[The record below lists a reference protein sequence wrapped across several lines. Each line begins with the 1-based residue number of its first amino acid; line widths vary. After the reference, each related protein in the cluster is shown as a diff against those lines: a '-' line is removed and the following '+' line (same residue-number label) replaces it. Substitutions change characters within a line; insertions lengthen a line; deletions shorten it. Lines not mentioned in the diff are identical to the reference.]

1 MSARRLASR
10 RGGMGRLGALRH
22 LFWVVLVTLLI
33 WVYADMEHT
42 DTQTVTIT
50 LRLDSGDPSKLAILS
65 SPTHTLSATLS
76 GSKSSLEEL
85 RRNLASQS
93 NTLTCDVSDVTPGKP
108 VLLTAD
114 RLLRDQPLLKGILI
128 DRVEPSGVEVQLDP
142 VVHISDVMVTL
153 ASQGAELQTPPEP
166 QPVDILVSET
176 RWKVIQLA
184 LDGTLPTLVTQKM
197 DLSALP
203 RGKEV
208 DVSAS
213 VIPLLEGLEVTCSP
227 AKLTYKVKIRSA
239 TETLSLQVAVE
250 VATPAAWAMAED
262 PTWKDYVLVTNPASE
277 WRPTLTVV
285 GSKRDL
291 LPENIRAYVRLT
303 DDDKKPVEGW
313 FERPVSVDLSPGTS
327 LRLQGEAPTVLFRL
341 EKRSTPAPRK
351 PKPASPPLV
360 DSDSAN

>member
-10 RGGMGRLGALRH
+10 RRMGRLGALRH

-42 DTQTVTIT
+42 NTQTITIT
-50 LRLDSGDPSKLAILS
+50 LELDSGDPSKLAILS
-65 SPTHTLSATLS
+65 SPTHSLSATLS
-76 GSKSSLEEL
+76 GSKSSIEEL
-85 RRNLASQS
+85 RRNLALQG
-93 NTLTCDVSDVTPGKP
+93 NTLTCDVSHVTPGKP
-108 VLLTAD
+108 VLFMAD

-128 DRVEPSGVEVQLDP
+128 DRVDPPGVEVQLDP
-142 VVHISDVMVTL
+142 VVRIKGVMVTL

-166 QPVDILVSET
+166 QPVDILVSKT
-176 RWKVIQLA
+176 RWEVIQLA
-184 LDGTLPTLVTQKM
+184 LDGTLPTLVTQQM

-213 VIPLLEGLEVTCSP
+213 VIPLLEGVEVTCSP
-227 AKLTYKVKIRSA
+227 AKLTFGVKIRSA
-239 TETLSLQVAVE
+239 TETLSLPVAVE

-277 WRPTLTVV
+277 WRPILTVV

-291 LPENIRAYVRLT
+291 LPENIRASVRLT

-313 FERPVSVDLSPGTS
+313 SERPVSIDLSPGTS
-327 LRLQGEAPTVLFRL
+327 LRLQGAAPTVQFRL
-341 EKRSTPAPRK
+341 EKRPAPVSRK
-351 PKPASPPLV
+351 PKPATPPLV
-360 DSDSAN
+360 DSYSAN